1 MIGIKV
7 KVEDNTKAVQKAAD
21 KAGFR
26 NLAHAAASLRK
37 DARAS
42 IQRAP
47 AQQRTRAKSRGGHK
61 VRRARHAASRPGTP
75 PHTQRGQ
82 LPNAIVFDVAPKS
95 VVIGPRRSVVGESAG
110 AHEFGGE
117 FKGADYPDRPFMG
130 PALERAAP
138 RFAGS
143 FAGSIGD

>member
-7 KVEDNTKAVQKAAD
+7 KVEDTTKKVEKAAE

-37 DARAS
+37 DVRGT
-42 IQRAP
+42 IHRAP
-47 AQQRTRAKSRGGHK
+47 PEQRTRAKSRKGQK
-61 VRRARHAASRPGTP
+61 VRRARHAASPAGTP
-75 PHTQRGQ
+75 PFTQRGQ
-82 LPNAIVFDVAPKS
+82 LPNAIVFDITKNSA
-95 VVIGPRRSVVGESAG
+95 VIGPRRSVVGESAS
-110 AHEFGGE
+110 AHEFGGS
-117 FKGADYPDRPFMG
+117 FKGGEYPERPFMG
-130 PALERAAP
+130 PGLERAAP